1 MFEAIQE
8 PVLAMAAS
16 PWVLLVLFAGCV
28 IDGFFPPVPS
38 ESLVIALTSLAISH
52 EAPNLWWIGL
62 VAAAGAFLGDNIA
75 YAIGTKLPIHSFR
88 IFRSRRGQKTL
99 AWAERALAKRG
110 AVFILAARYIPIG
123 RVAVNMTAGAVGYP
137 YRRFVVV
144 AAIAAVMW
152 SGYSIGLGASAGA
165 ALHANPLLGVGAGV
179 VLGVVMGVLVDGVV
193 RLVLR
198 RRGIDPIEQMHE
210 VVHQREE
217 SEDPQALE
225 PRH

>member
-52 EAPNLWWIGL
+52 EAPSLWLIGM
-62 VAAAGAFLGDNIA
+62 VAAVGAFIGDNIA
-75 YAIGTKLPIHSFR
+75 YAIGTKVPIHRLR
-88 IFRSRRGQKTL
+88 IFRSRRGRKTL
-99 AWAERALAKRG
+99 AWAERALARRG

-144 AAIAAVMW
+144 AAIAAVAW
-152 SGYSIGLGASAGA
+152 AGYSILLGVSAGA
-165 ALHANPLLGVGAGV
+165 ALHDNPLLGVALGV
-179 VLGVVMGVLVDGVV
+179 ALGVVMGFVVDGIV
-193 RLVLR
+193 RLFLR
-198 RRGIDPIEQMHE
+198 RRGVDPVEQMHE
-210 VVHQREE
+210 VVHQREDTD
-217 SEDPQALE
+217 DPQVLE
-225 PRH
+225 PRS